1 MMGEGTSPAY
11 LAIRRQFEFAA
22 ELADARLDRL
32 EALLQDIDPESTYPI
47 DWLVFRV
54 TGIRPEASSQ
64 ADVVEGRIL
73 LGELVPLVEE
83 VDRKLGPRPFDAEIH
98 VDAEEAALRI
108 GVSRRTLQRW
118 RGFGLPMRMYRH
130 AEGVIRAGVRRESL
144 GHFAREHSGRISR
157 ARGRSRIQPEE
168 DEAICQLLRRLQN
181 EGVEPAEAIRITA
194 SRFGRSPSAVRSR
207 LGRTDRP
214 AAGEDSDRT
223 ARLVGRARSRVVSR
237 SMLAQRLGRAEE
249 TIRRHEL
256 DERWSLLRGVEKDGV
271 DVPNIDRRDASQVFG
286 AAGMLD
292 DLARTLDVATPE
304 DWLETIRG
312 LEENEDGETVKARLA
327 AMHFARSQAA
337 REVSQLD
344 RRGVAEAVR
353 PGERLLDPI
362 ETSLRWWGLL
372 LERNTISGLAS
383 GLRRLEQSI
392 GRRIETLSPRRL
404 RSGLDLLL
412 GSTADAVRS
421 FDPSRQVVGHDLDR
435 AVGLVVARR
444 IASSS
449 LSNPMSGAG
458 VRRIQAVCMP
468 VDLLSVV
475 PRRTRDLL
483 APERWWRVVLMA
495 GRADEIRQADGWELL
510 ARRFAFQ
517 VPGRPGTLRDV
528 AGSMGLPATR
538 FVADLESALSR
549 LRGMALEEIAH
560 RGR

>member
-168 DEAICQLLRRLQN
+168 DEAIRQLLRRLQN

-194 SRFGRSPSAVRSR
+194 STFGRSPSAVRSR

-256 DERWSLLRGVEKDGV
+256 DERWTLLRGVEKDGV

-292 DLARTLDVATPE
+292 DLARTLDAATPE

-327 AMHFARSQAA
+327 AMHFARSRAA
-337 REVSQLD
+337 LEVSQLD
-344 RRGVAEAVR
+344 RRGAAEAVR

-404 RSGLDLLL
+404 RSGLGLLL

-421 FDPSRQVVGHDLDR
+421 FDPSRQVVGHDLER

-444 IASSS
+444 IAASS

-510 ARRFAFQ
+510 ARRFGFQ

-549 LRGMALEEIAH
+549 LRGMALEETAH

>member
-168 DEAICQLLRRLQN
+168 DEAIRQLLRRLQN

-194 SRFGRSPSAVRSR
+194 STFGRSPSAVRSR
-207 LGRTDRP
+207 LGRTDKP

-256 DERWSLLRGVEKDGV
+256 DERWTLLRGVEKDDV

-327 AMHFARSQAA
+327 AMHFARSRAA

-344 RRGVAEAVR
+344 RRGAAEAVR
-353 PGERLLDPI
+353 PGERFLDPI

-421 FDPSRQVVGHDLDR
+421 FDPSRQVVGHDLER

-444 IASSS
+444 IAASS

-510 ARRFAFQ
+510 ARRFGFQ